1 MEGNNKPAD
10 SDVAH
15 NQSTL
20 KEGDQSQS
28 SQAAAAGGSNV
39 ESNTMQQSAEDTNQQ
54 QSQQQQSTTVAQ
66 SSNSP
71 ASGTGLSSQQNE
83 NVGGSNNT
91 GAAAATSSSSSTQQ
105 HNHQQPSTTS
115 APNAAGVAAATAAA
129 VRAAPQGFQALPETP
144 AVEIKLFVGRVPR
157 NADESVI
164 RPVFEEFGVVSEIAI
179 IKDRNTGMHKGSAF
193 VRMASITQAD
203 AAIRALNNV
212 KILDPQLG
220 ALQVRYA
227 TGEAEKLGMTAESA
241 YPGQDQAKL
250 FVGSLPRTITEAEVR
265 DIFATCG
272 QIDEVFI
279 MKDSTS
285 GQGKGCA
292 FVKFAYKEQAL
303 HAIKLLSGMQ
313 QLSGAPRPLE
323 VRFAESK
330 KTIAAAAV
338 GQPGGAAFGV
348 SPAGMAALGGGNVAA
363 GMNRPVNAMTAQGMI
378 PTATTGAMAGQMYSQ
393 GGAAA
398 ATTPMMANHN
408 PRTAGPWKEY
418 FTDEGRPYY
427 HNETTQQTQWERPA
441 EFDRQDV
448 AGPPGANIFVFHVP
462 NDWTQQD
469 LITNFSHFGP
479 ILSARIATDKTTG
492 RNKGYAFVSYA
503 NIQSAAQAVQQMN
516 GFMAGTKRLKVSIKQ
531 NEEMYVQHLLGGGM
545 ANPGA
550 GVMQQGSM
558 LASAGNAQPA
568 AAMQANPLAYRGLAY
583 GGVSMDAADPSQ
595 MGAAPGAAAAGQQM
609 NASGAYGA
617 GSQSAAVQSRYA
629 AGPPTALH
637 PATHRMLPAFY
648 LA

>member
-1 MEGNNKPAD
+1 MEGNNPAE
-10 SDVAH
+10 SEVAH
-15 NQSTL
+15 HQQT
-20 KEGDQSQS
+20 KIEEEPQQSQS
-28 SQAAAAGGSNV
+28 SQAAVGPTV
-39 ESNTMQQSAEDTNQQ
+39 ESNTVQQSAEEAN
-54 QSQQQQSTTVAQ
+54 QQQQSTAVAS

-71 ASGTGLSSQQNE
+71 ASGTGLSSQQESGNAA
-83 NVGGSNNT
+83 V
-91 GAAAATSSSSSTQQ
+91 GAASST
-105 HNHQQPSTTS
+105 HTQPASGS
-115 APNAAGVAAATAAA
+115 APSAAGVAAATAAA

-330 KTIAAAAV
+330 KTIAAAAA
-338 GQPGGAAFGV
+338 GQPGGAGFGV
-348 SPAGMAALGGGNVAA
+348 APTGMALAAGNVAA
-363 GMNRPVNAMTAQGMI
+363 GMNRPVNAMTAQGMM
-378 PTATTGAMAGQMYSQ
+378 PTAATGAMAGQMYSQ

-531 NEEMYVQHLLGGGM
+531 NEEMYVQHLLGGAM
-545 ANPGA
+545 ATQGAA
-550 GVMQQGSM
+550 GVMPQGSM
-558 LASAGNAQPA
+558 LTSAQATQPTA
-568 AAMQANPLAYRGLAY
+568 AIQANPLAYRGLAY
-583 GGVSMDAADPSQ
+583 GGASMDAADPSQ
-595 MGAAPGAAAAGQQM
+595 MGAAPGAAAAGQQL

-617 GSQSAAVQSRYA
+617 GSQAAAVQSRYA

-637 PATHRMLPAFY
+637 PATHRYAPY
-648 LA
+648 

>member
-1 MEGNNKPAD
+1 MEGNNSAEPE
-10 SDVAH
+10 VAH
-15 NQSTL
+15 HQQTERLKDENQQT
-20 KEGDQSQS
+20 QS
-28 SQAAAAGGSNV
+28 SQAPGATVESSMAQQSSEEPLQQHQGAAASSATSPASGAGLSQEATAGSANV
-39 ESNTMQQSAEDTNQQ
+39 AAGAGQHH
-54 QSQQQQSTTVAQ
+54 QQQQSSSSQ
-66 SSNSP
+66 S
-71 ASGTGLSSQQNE
+71 AVLSGTATRSS
-83 NVGGSNNT
+83 
-91 GAAAATSSSSSTQQ
+91 
-105 HNHQQPSTTS
+105 
-115 APNAAGVAAATAAA
+115 
-129 VRAAPQGFQALPETP
+129 PQGFQALPETP

-157 NADESVI
+157 NADENVI

-279 MKDSTS
+279 MKDSAS

-330 KTIAAAAV
+330 KTIAAAAA
-338 GQPGGAAFGV
+338 GQPGGFGV
-348 SPAGMAALGGGNVAA
+348 STAGMALATGAVTS
-363 GMNRPVNAMTAQGMI
+363 GMNRPVNTMAAQSML
-378 PTATTGAMAGQMYSQ
+378 PAASAGAMAGQMYSQ

-531 NEEMYVQHLLGGGM
+531 NEEMYVQHLLGGAMGTQ
-545 ANPGA
+545 AAA
-550 GVMQQGSM
+550 GGGVVMPQGSM
-558 LASAGNAQPA
+558 LTSTGTTQST
-568 AAMQANPLAYRGLAY
+568 AAMQANPLAYRGLAPNAY
-583 GGVSMDAADPSQ
+583 GGASMDAADPSQ
-595 MGAAPGAAAAGQQM
+595 MGAATGAAATGQQL
-609 NASGAYGA
+609 NAAGAYSA
-617 GSQSAAVQSRYA
+617 GGQAAAVQSRY

-637 PATHRMLPAFY
+637 PATHRIPPAAYY